1 MDLQRH
7 RCGGLG
13 SMRDGVRAAMHRLR
27 RFVVV
32 CLALVGL
39 ALPGIL
45 RPGEAAVVEPYAFGV
60 TNPLAATIV
69 GTPPDQAAT
78 LPDLYLDWN
87 AFRGNVRIFPEREP
101 PPVFWFD
108 GLGMTYGVV
117 RQRGPAPLVFLI
129 AGTGAAFNSGKTQ
142 LLARALYQ
150 GGFHVVGISSPTFPN
165 FMVTASESGVPGRM
179 RDDARDIYRALQK
192 VWGQIKDDLDATSF
206 SLAGYSLGA
215 MNAAFVSEI
224 DSREKV
230 FDFQHVLMLN
240 PPVSLWNSMTI
251 LDGYLDNTLRND
263 PRLVQEF
270 FTKLLEKFAALYT
283 QTGTL
288 DLTGD
293 FLFRI
298 YEQLQPD
305 ATSLEIIIGAAF
317 RLSSNSMAF
326 TSDVLT
332 HSNYV
337 VPADA
342 QLTPLTGLTN
352 VFTVGN
358 FLSFQDYFDQV
369 YMPYYQKRE
378 PGLTRDQA
386 IADARLQA
394 IEPYLRSNPRIGV
407 FTNADDIILAP
418 GELDYLSEL
427 FEGRI
432 TIFPYGGH
440 MGNYGEKQFV
450 ERLNAFFRGSEGGA
464 S

>member
-1 MDLQRH
+1 MRH
-7 RCGGLG
+7 RWARVVAGLI
-13 SMRDGVRAAMHRLR
+13 VI
-27 RFVVV
+27 V
-32 CLALVGL
+32 LALVG
-39 ALPGIL
+39 
-45 RPGEAAVVEPYAFGV
+45 AAGRADAQLVQPYAFSV

-69 GTPPDQAAT
+69 GTPPDQSAT

-101 PPVFWFD
+101 PQVFWFD
-108 GLGMTYGVV
+108 GQGMTYGFV

-142 LLARALYQ
+142 LLARALYE
-150 GGFHVVGISSPTFPN
+150 GGYHVVGISSPTFPN
-165 FMVTASESGVPGRM
+165 FMVTASETGVPGRM
-179 RDDARDIYRALQK
+179 RDDARDLYRALQK
-192 VWGQIKDDLDATSF
+192 VWAQIKGTVDVTSF

-240 PPVSLWNSMTI
+240 PPVSLWNSLTI
-251 LDGYLDNTLRND
+251 LDGYLDNTLHND
-263 PRLVQEF
+263 PRLVQQF
-270 FTKLLEKFAALYT
+270 FDGLLQKFAEFYN
-283 QTGTL
+283 QSGTL

-298 YEQLQPD
+298 YEKLQPD
-305 ATSLEIIIGAAF
+305 STALEVIIGAAF

-337 VPADA
+337 VPRDA

-369 YMPYYQKRE
+369 YLPYFQRTE
-378 PGLTRDQA
+378 PDLTRDKA
-386 IADARLQA
+386 IAEARLQA
-394 IEPYLRSNPRIGV
+394 IEPYLRANPRVGV

-418 GELDYLSEL
+418 GELDWLKTV
-427 FEGRI
+427 FDGRI
-432 TIFPYGGH
+432 TVFPYGGH
-440 MGNYGEKQFV
+440 MGNYGEKEFV
-450 ERLNAFFRGSEGGA
+450 QRLNAFFRGGEGGA